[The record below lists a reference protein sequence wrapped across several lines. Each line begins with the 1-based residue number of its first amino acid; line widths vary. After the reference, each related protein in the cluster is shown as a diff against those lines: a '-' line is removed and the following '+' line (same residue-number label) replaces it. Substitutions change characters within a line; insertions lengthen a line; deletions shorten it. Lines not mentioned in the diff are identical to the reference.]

1 MLDLPTAPCYT
12 EIMKIKPTTPNF
24 EPIKKITKATLRQ
37 SSPYPKAKAA
47 FNWMNVDFP
56 YMHTHT
62 HWELL
67 VIIKGKLRHTINGL
81 TDTTERGYAYL
92 VRPSDFHKLV
102 YATEDKDVEYI
113 NFTITNEAISALF
126 ELYAD
131 IFDFT
136 NENIPFSFQLT
147 PAVTDEIVQQAL
159 STQSETQRLY
169 EQSSLLLIHQ
179 LITIFLSQKLN
190 MNDAYPMWLNEFL
203 SFLRKPKCFKMSVEQ
218 LAEHTAYSY
227 SHLSRLFKQ
236 YLGKTLVEYLNETK
250 ISYAKRLL
258 RTTSKSI
265 LDISLDLGF
274 NSVSSLNHKFK
285 EATSLTPLQYRKKH
299 QHIK

>member
-1 MLDLPTAPCYT
+1 
-12 EIMKIKPTTPNF
+12 MKIKPATPHF
-24 EPIKKITKATLRQ
+24 ESIKKITKATLRQ

-56 YMHTHT
+56 YPHTHT

-67 VIIKGKLRHTINGL
+67 VMLKGQLLHTIN
-81 TDTTERGYAYL
+81 DTTKLVEKGYAYL
-92 VRPSDFHKLV
+92 IRPSDCHKLI

-113 NFTITNEAISALF
+113 NFTITNEAISAIF
-126 ELYAD
+126 ELYNGF
-131 IFDFT
+131 FDFT
-136 NENIPFSFQLT
+136 DEGIPLSFRLA
-147 PAVTDEIVQQAL
+147 PAIADEIMQQAL
-159 STQSETQRLY
+159 STQSEAQQLY
-169 EQSSLLLIHQ
+169 ESSSLLLIHQ

-190 MNDAYPMWLNEFL
+190 MNDAYPAWLNEFL
-203 SFLRKPKCFKMSVEQ
+203 TYLHKPKCFKMSVEQ

-250 ISYAKRLL
+250 ITYAKRLL

-285 EATSLTPLQYRKKH
+285 EATSLTPMQYRKKH
-299 QHIK
+299 KYVK